1 MPLKHSS
8 YTSGN
13 YVILVTI
20 KDSFSQCLGEWV
32 RQVINRRYLLNHYI
46 TSINYIKNQVV
57 LPPNVFTFLVVSW
70 FFWLC
75 HGLTVV
81 TKQYHG
87 LYNQRHDPK
96 SNKEL
101 SKPNN
106 FLCCFRNYNVFS
118 FHSEIKNTRLVHTF
132 LTNNRTIK
140 SKTKTG
146 GRPIRI
152 LIRLGV

>member
-1 MPLKHSS
+1 MPLKHTS

-13 YVILVTI
+13 YVIPMTI
-20 KDSFSQCLGEWV
+20 KDSFCQCLGEGV
-32 RQVINRRYLLNHYI
+32 HQVINRRYLLNHYF
-46 TSINYIKNQVV
+46 TSTNYIKNQVV

-70 FFWLC
+70 FFRLC
-75 HGLTVV
+75 HSFTVV

-87 LYNQRHDPK
+87 LYNQRHNPK

-118 FHSEIKNTRLVHTF
+118 FHSEIKNIRLFHTS
-132 LTNNRTIK
+132 LTNSHTIK

-146 GRPIRI
+146 GWPIRI
-152 LIRLGV
+152 LIILEV